1 MDQHQV
7 LFSEF
12 PGVSREE
19 WDEKIIKDLKGAPY
33 EKLIWKSPE
42 GFNVKPYYLP
52 EDLEGL
58 EYLDNYPSGFPYN
71 RSNKTQLNDW
81 EIRENIY
88 AGDIE
93 SANKKA
99 LQVLDR
105 GASSLNF
112 VFGDVSNMPYHDFLH
127 LLKGIYYECIHIN
140 FTLSDGASTLLKHL
154 DKITHEQNIP
164 GDKII
169 GSLNLDPLAQ
179 LARGEAGIQKTRAML
194 EELAGLIPEFLVR
207 FPFFRILSVNGSVF
221 HNAGGNIVRQL
232 AYSLSMVAEYLES
245 FRLKGLSIDQTA
257 PHFTFSLSTG
267 SQYFLEI
274 AGLRA
279 LRLLYANLIRSWK
292 PEKERAERCFIH
304 CTTSEWT
311 QTVYDPYVNMLR
323 GTTQAM
329 SAAIGGA
336 DSITVIPF
344 DRSFRETGKFSERIA
359 RNTQI
364 ILKEE
369 AHLDK
374 VVDPSAGAYYIE
386 SLTDSI
392 AGQAWELFLE
402 TEKQGGFIKA
412 LEAGFIQK
420 DIAGIADSKRS
431 GIASAREVFTGT
443 NRYANPDETL
453 NEDFSPEIAFPE
465 PAAKGDVEPLTA
477 FRGAEEFEKLRMN
490 VEHSPKRPVVFLLT
504 YGDLTWRKAR
514 AGFAWGFF
522 ATAGYTLIDNNG
534 FESIR
539 EGMEKAEEAGA
550 DIIVLCSKDDEY
562 PVIFPEAVTHNKTG
576 ASLVIAGYP
585 KDHLEELKK
594 EGAQHFIHLKSNL
607 LDELKT
613 FNKILGIG

>member
-1 MDQHQV
+1 MNQNQV
-7 LFSEF
+7 LFSDF
-12 PGVSREE
+12 PGISREE
-19 WDEKIIKDLKGAPY
+19 WDEKINKDLKGAPY
-33 EKLIWKSPE
+33 EKLIWKCPE

-52 EDLEGL
+52 ADLEGL
-58 EYLDNYPSGFPYN
+58 EYLDSYPSGFPYN

-88 AGDIE
+88 VDDVE

-99 LQVLDR
+99 LMVLDR
-105 GASSLNF
+105 GATSLKF
-112 VFGDVSNMPYHDFLH
+112 VFGDVRNMPYHDFLH

-140 FTLSDGASTLLKHL
+140 FSMTAGGGTILKHL
-154 DKITHEQNIP
+154 DRISGEQKIP

-169 GSLNLDPLAQ
+169 GTFNQDPLAQ
-179 LARGEAGIQKTRAML
+179 LARGELGIKECREMMD
-194 EELAGLIPEFLVR
+194 ELAGLIPEFSVR
-207 FPFFRILSVNGSVF
+207 FPFLRILTVNGSVV

-232 AYSLSMVAEYLES
+232 AYSLSMVSEYIDHLS
-245 FRLKGLSIDQTA
+245 SKGMNIDQIA
-257 PHFTFSLSTG
+257 PHFVFGLSAG

-274 AGLRA
+274 AGIRA
-279 LRLLYANLIRSWK
+279 LRLLYAHMIRSWK

-304 CTTSEWT
+304 CSTSEWT

-344 DRSFRETGKFSERIA
+344 DRPFRSTDKFSERIA

-386 SLTDSI
+386 NLTDSI

-402 TEKQGGFIKA
+402 TEKLGGFIKS
-412 LEAGFIQK
+412 LESGFIQK
-420 DIAGIADSKRS
+420 DIAGIADAKRA
-431 GIASAREVFTGT
+431 GIASARKVFTGT
-443 NRYANPDETL
+443 NRYANPEERV
-453 NEDFSPEIAFPE
+453 NEDFDEGIAFPV
-465 PAAKGDVEPLTA
+465 PADKGDVEPLVA
-477 FRGAEEFEKLRMN
+477 FRGAEEFEKLRMK
-490 VEHSPKRPVVFLLT
+490 VENSPRTPVVFLLT

-514 AGFAWGFF
+514 AGFSWGFF
-522 ATAGYTLIDNNG
+522 APAGYSIIDNNG
-534 FESIR
+534 FETIA

-550 DIIVLCSKDDEY
+550 DIVVLCSKDDEY
-562 PVIFPEAVTHNKTG
+562 PVIFPEAAALNKSG

-585 KDHLEELKK
+585 KDHVEALK
-594 EGAQHFIHLKSNL
+594 EAGAKHFIHLKSNL